1 MNEYILEKGKGL
13 LITILIDRMDDI
25 RSFLRQEA
33 AKTDNQLDDAL
44 VDIVCD
50 WALKFLKEQK
60 S

>member
-1 MNEYILEKGKGL
+1 MNDYILEKGKGL

-25 RSFLRQEA
+25 RSFLRKEA

-50 WALKFLKEQK
+50 WGLKFLKEHK
-60 S
+60 

>member
-1 MNEYILEKGKGL
+1 MNDYILEKGKGL

-50 WALKFLKEQK
+50 WGLKFLKEHK
-60 S
+60 

>member
-1 MNEYILEKGKGL
+1 MNDYILEKGKGL

-25 RSFLRQEA
+25 RSFLRKEA

-50 WALKFLKEQK
+50 WGLKFLKEQK

>member
-1 MNEYILEKGKGL
+1 MNDYILEKSKGL

-50 WALKFLKEQK
+50 WGLKFLKEHK
-60 S
+60 

>member
-50 WALKFLKEQK
+50 WGLKFLKEHK
-60 S
+60 